1 MKNIRRILLQEKVS
15 NDTSFVILI
24 REFEALNA
32 KKFSIDNFDLIL
44 ELKKLI
50 ERFSLNSKSIDF

>member
-1 MKNIRRILLQEKVS
+1 MEKIRSILLQEKIS
-15 NDTSFVILI
+15 NDISFVILI
-24 REFEALNA
+24 REFEVLNA

-50 ERFSLNSKSIDF
+50 ERFSLNSK